1 MNGVIS
7 FREPFSS
14 PTPQYFPLPRYRLI
28 APFWDNID
36 ISNRGQVY
44 YRFTDSPALCDE
56 VVNYLENM
64 SDIIPFKPT
73 LLFIATWEG
82 VPLSGVNQGGKVNN
96 LLNVTST

>member
-1 MNGVIS
+1 MNVNGVIS

-14 PTPQYFPLPRYRLI
+14 PTTQYFPLPRYRLI

-56 VVNYLENM
+56 VATFLTEIDDYITM
-64 SDIIPFKPT
+64 SFQPT
-73 LLFIATWEG
+73 LLFIATWDR
-82 VPLSGVNQGGKVNN
+82 VPLYGVNQEGKVNN
-96 LLNVTST
+96 